1 MKTLKFICAIA
12 LLTTMVN
19 AANTVLNHS
28 FNEVLP
34 SPNEWAPADWVQKAN
49 PAGVSLIGRIFN
61 DSSDAGTNCQYLTVP
76 ATPGIASA
84 GNTNA
89 QLQQSILT
97 IIPAGVTTVDWT
109 ASYKILS
116 SPAPSGAAMIQLRA
130 WSAANAFLGQTQFF
144 PDSTGTLD
152 TWITPAVNT
161 WDLPAGTDHLDV
173 LADMGTW
180 TWSAFSGTMYVDN
193 FNIDFIPEPTFILG
207 GLILGLAF
215 LRRK

>member
-1 MKTLKFICAIA
+1 MKILKLICAIA
-12 LLTTMVN
+12 LLTTMAN
-19 AANTVLNHS
+19 AANKVLNHS
-28 FNEVLP
+28 FNDGLP
-34 SPNEWAPADWVQKAN
+34 PPNEWAPANWNQNAN
-49 PAGVSLIGRIFN
+49 PAGVSVMGRIFN

-76 ATPGIASA
+76 ATPGIPSA

-89 QLQQSILT
+89 QLSQGSLT
-97 IIPAGVTTVDWT
+97 IPVGVTTVDWT

-152 TWITPAVNT
+152 AWLTPGISTWT
-161 WDLPAGTDHLDV
+161 LPANTHHLDI

-193 FNIDFIPEPTFILG
+193 FQVDIIPEPTLLLS